1 MPEPILRTKFQSFSY
16 LISFEPF
23 DVLAQPWIRVKAG
36 EGLSL
41 RNLHNC
47 WVYSVKMDDIIA
59 IRMI

>member
-1 MPEPILRTKFQSFSY
+1 VF
-16 LISFEPF
+16 SFESF
-23 DVLAQPWIRVKAG
+23 DVPVQPWIRVKAG

-47 WVYSVKMDDIIA
+47 RGYSVKMDDIIA